1 MAACWPLQMD
11 VSAKAVLIALA
22 DNANDAG
29 KCWPSLDTI
38 ARRTCLHRSNVIHA
52 IERLEA
58 MGHLSVDRATGRS
71 SVYTITPNL
80 DLFDRDQS
88 RSATRRVSLPVA
100 ERYPSR
106 SAQTSSG
113 ALPDQSRSA
122 TGPVAER
129 DPNPKEPKRTV
140 NKSNR
145 QDAREKR
152 ALPDWLPDD
161 LWRDWVEYRKGGKG
175 RFTEKAEALSL
186 RTLTKLRDAGHDPR
200 RVIELAIERGW
211 TGLFAPRDD
220 AVSARGSPGKPP
232 IAQQFT
238 AKTYT
243 GTADNELPLHLRA

>member
-1 MAACWPLQMD
+1 M
-11 VSAKAVLIALA
+11 SLA
-22 DNANDAG
+22 DNANDHG
-29 KCWPSLDTI
+29 DCWPAISTI
-38 ARRTCLHRSNVIHA
+38 SERTCLGRSTVIRAIEGLERAGHLKADRSN
-52 IERLEA
+52 
-58 MGHLSVDRATGRS
+58 GRHTR
-71 SVYTITPNL
+71 YTVTPNL
-80 DLFDRDQS
+80 GLFTANQS
-88 RSATRRVSLPVA
+88 RSDTGPALTPVPIRDPSRCGTTRPALTPD
-100 ERYPSR
+100 PSR
-106 SAQTSSG
+106 S
-113 ALPDQSRSA
+113 D
-122 TGPVAER
+122 TGPVPQR
-129 DPNPKEPKRTV
+129 DTNRKEPKGTV

-220 AVSARGSPGKPP
+220 AVSARGSPTKPA